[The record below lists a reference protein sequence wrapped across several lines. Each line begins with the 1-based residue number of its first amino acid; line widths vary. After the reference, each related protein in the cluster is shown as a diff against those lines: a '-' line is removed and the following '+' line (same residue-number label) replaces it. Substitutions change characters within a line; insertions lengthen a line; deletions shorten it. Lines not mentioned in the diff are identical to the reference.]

1 MLLLLP
7 LVSPTP
13 LLLPV
18 LLLLLQILH
27 ILLTTKANNY
37 RVDRLSLPHEHIS
50 KSEQGNAADTLESDI
65 LIYDHTADFY
75 IYTLFTDFQQ

>member
-7 LVSPTP
+7 LVSLTP

-27 ILLTTKANNY
+27 ILRTKANSH
-37 RVDRLSLPHEHIS
+37 RDDRLSLPYERIS
-50 KSEQGNAADTLESDI
+50 KSEQGNAADTPESDI
-65 LIYDHTADFY
+65 LIYDHTADLY
-75 IYTLFTDFQQ
+75 IYTLFTDYQ